1 MKSAPP
7 ASVLVYDVGGSH
19 ASAAVAVGSGCR
31 VRNVVTA
38 LHPAEQSSAVFI
50 DFLHRLGVEAS
61 DGVTDVAG
69 AELAVPGPFDFT
81 AGVSLMQH
89 KLPYL
94 YRVNLREQMAER
106 FGWQTGQVR
115 FVHDAAAFLLG
126 EIGAGAARG
135 VGRAVGI
142 TLGTGIGSAFSVD
155 SRLVGTGFGVAPG
168 GEIWNLPFGDGI
180 VEDTFSSRGIQRG
193 YRERGGPLADVAK
206 IAASAAHD
214 SAAASVFAEFGC
226 RLGQLLESVFADFAP
241 DVVVLGGGISQ
252 SAHLFLPAAEAKL
265 RDVKFRLRISAL
277 EDHAPLV
284 GAAMAWFNGSSF
296 AAKDALPDGD
306 AL

>member
-1 MKSAPP
+1 MKSAPS

-19 ASAAVAVGSGCR
+19 ASAGVAAGSGCR
-31 VRNVVTA
+31 VRNIVTA
-38 LHPAEQSSAVFI
+38 LHPTEQSSGAFI

-61 DGVTDVAG
+61 DGAKDVAG

-94 YRVNLREQMAER
+94 YGVNLREQLAER

-135 VGRAVGI
+135 VSRAVGI

-155 SRLVGTGFGVAPG
+155 GHLVGTGFGVAPG

-193 YRERGGPLADVAK
+193 YCERGGVPADVAK
-206 IAASAAHD
+206 IAAAAAHD

-226 RLGQLLESVFADFAP
+226 QLGGLSESVLADFAP
-241 DVVVLGGGISQ
+241 DLVVLGGGISQ

-265 RDVKFRLRISAL
+265 KDAKFRLRISAF

-284 GAAMAWFNGSSF
+284 GAAMAWFNDPSF
-296 AAKDALPDGD
+296 AAKDASPDGD
-306 AL
+306 SL